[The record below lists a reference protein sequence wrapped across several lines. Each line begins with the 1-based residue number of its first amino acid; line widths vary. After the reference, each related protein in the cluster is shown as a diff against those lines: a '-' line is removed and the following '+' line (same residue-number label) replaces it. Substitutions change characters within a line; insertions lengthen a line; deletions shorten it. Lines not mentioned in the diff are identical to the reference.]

1 MPTARLMAFRFVA
14 TTSWPPPSARHGH
27 VARSPRPTSRTT
39 TLRPCATFSATT
51 WVLQTQRSGD
61 SFGPDQELTSF
72 SSQLNEVSRT
82 RFCWCVCVCVSVRVC
97 PSFGAHMCTPR
108 GFDVHTSFL
117 HCFEEPQPKVMR
129 CSAGVARQKAKGRP
143 NRQCSLFLAWLLILT
158 HWVFL
163 DLGVCRI
170 LFSLRFHTF

>member
-82 RFCWCVCVCVSVRVC
+82 RFCWCVCVCLCVC
-97 PSFGAHMCTPR
+97 VLLLVHTCAHQGGSMFTPLFFTALKNHSLKSCAAAQVLQGKRQKVDLTDNVLCSSR
-108 GFDVHTSFL
+108 GF
-117 HCFEEPQPKVMR
+117 
-129 CSAGVARQKAKGRP
+129 
-143 NRQCSLFLAWLLILT
+143 
-158 HWVFL
+158 
-163 DLGVCRI
+163 
-170 LFSLRFHTF
+170 